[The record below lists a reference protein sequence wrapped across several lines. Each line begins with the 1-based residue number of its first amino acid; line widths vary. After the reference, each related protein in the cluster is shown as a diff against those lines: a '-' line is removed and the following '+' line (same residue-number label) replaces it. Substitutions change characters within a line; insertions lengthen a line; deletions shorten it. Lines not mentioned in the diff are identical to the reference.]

1 MLWSHPMDRRADRIV
16 LLWDTISPRLG
27 SMDLTLPYTFYPI
40 ALPHWIGWTLFLLAM
55 LGGAAVGIARG
66 QGRGWLSGA
75 LAGVLAAIGFLA
87 ATMIASMII
96 TFFVH
101 DQ

>member
-1 MLWSHPMDRRADRIV
+1 
-16 LLWDTISPRLG
+16 
-27 SMDLTLPYTFYPI
+27 MDLTVPYTFYPL
-40 ALPHWIGWTLFLLAM
+40 ALPHWIAWTLFLLAM
-55 LGGAAVGIARG
+55 LCGAAVGVARG
-66 QGRGWLSGA
+66 LGAGWLRGIG
-75 LAGVLAAIGFLA
+75 AGVFGVLGFLA